1 MAFSIST
8 PASGRRSR
16 GHMPM
21 AEINIIPLVDVILVL
36 LIIFMITAHV
46 MEFGL
51 EVDVPQVRTVKN
63 SAQEFPVVT
72 VTKTGLIQLN
82 ETEININNLSAEVRR
97 RFPTAQS
104 VYVRGDKAVFW
115 EIVAQIFDELGRGG
129 FKVLAVTQPQED
141 TQPRP

>member
-8 PASGRRSR
+8 PASSRRAR

-51 EVDVPQVRTVKN
+51 EVDVPQVKTVRN
-63 SAQEFPVVT
+63 SNQEFPVVT
-72 VTKTGLIQLN
+72 ITKNGLTQLN
-82 ETEININNLSAEVRR
+82 ETEININNLSTEVRR
-97 RFPTAQS
+97 RFPNSQS
-104 VYVRGDKAVFW
+104 VYVRADKSVYW

-129 FKVLAVTQPQED
+129 LKVLAVTQPQED
-141 TQPRP
+141 TPAR